1 MRSEI
6 KEDYLVASL
15 SRGVWWRG
23 PPLVWRTR
31 EVPSS
36 VLVQISNSL
45 LYLHAFHVHLF
56 IACHVLL
63 FIMLMPCDLV

>member
-1 MRSEI
+1 MRSKL
-6 KEDYLVASL
+6 KENNLDASF

-36 VLVQISNSL
+36 VLVSISNSF
-45 LYLHAFHVHLF
+45 LYLHDFHV
-56 IACHVLL
+56 IVL
-63 FIMLMPCDLV
+63 

>member
-1 MRSEI
+1 LKWMRSVL
-6 KEDYLVASL
+6 KENNLDASL

-36 VLVQISNSL
+36 VLISISNSR
-45 LYLHAFHVHLF
+45 LYLHDFHVH
-56 IACHVLL
+56 
-63 FIMLMPCDLV
+63 